1 MSAPPLRVATLA
13 GDGIGPDVTASAVAV
28 LQVVCE
34 RLGIPLHLEAL
45 PYNATWFL
53 ATGTGLPSGEVQRIG
68 RSFDAILAGALGD
81 PRVKDHAHVR
91 LIRHALFT
99 GLDLYANIRPAQLLA
114 PALSPLSQAQSGKA
128 RVDIVVISENLEGF
142 HPDRDRRVRVTD
154 DEDAYVTEEWHVPHL
169 VVRLLRFAFA
179 WARQRGRRR
188 VTLVDKTNLV
198 PAHRVWRHAFH
209 TVAADYPDIAH
220 DVRLVDTLAHDLVRA
235 PERLDVLVTTNLFGE
250 ILSDLTAGL
259 VGGMGIVPSANL
271 HPGRCSLFEPVHGS
285 APDLVGTGRA
295 NPLAAIRTVALL
307 LDSGGHREAAGMV
320 HAAVLASLAAQVTT
334 PDLGG
339 RATTEQVTDYV
350 LRHVRLQSLPPRVA
364 DARPM

>member
-13 GDGIGPDVTASAVAV
+13 GDGIGPEVTQAAVAV
-28 LQVVCE
+28 LRVVCE
-34 RLGIPLHLEAL
+34 RLAIPLHLEAL
-45 PYNATWFL
+45 PYGATWFL
-53 ATGTGLPSGEVQRIG
+53 ATGTGLPTGEVQRLA
-68 RSFDAILAGALGD
+68 RSADAILAGALGD
-81 PRVKDHAHVR
+81 PRVPDHAHVR

-99 GLDLYANIRPAQLLA
+99 GLDLYANVRPALLLA
-114 PALSPLSQAQSGKA
+114 PSLSPLASAQAGRA

-154 DEDAYVTEEWHVPHL
+154 DQDAHVTEEWHVPHL
-169 VVRLLRFAFA
+169 VARLLRFAFE

-198 PAHRVWRHAFH
+198 PAHRLWRHAFE
-209 TVAADYPDIAH
+209 TVAADYPEVHH

-259 VGGMGIVPSANL
+259 VGGIGIAPSANL

-295 NPLAAIRTVALL
+295 NPLAAIRTAGLL
-307 LDSGGHREAAGMV
+307 LDSCGHREAAAMV
-320 HAAVLASLAAQVTT
+320 HAAVLASLAAQATT

-339 RATTEQVTDYV
+339 RATTEQVTDQV
-350 LRHVRLQSLPPRVA
+350 LRHLRLQPLPERA
-364 DARPM
+364 ARAATA